1 MQTPKSSVVPLD
13 RLPAPLPG
21 QSTEHLRLIDLH
33 EVMNLTGM
41 GRTSINEK
49 VRDPQS
55 GFPKPVRCMRH
66 NRFVLGEVLGYIAN
80 LIERRDAE
88 LGGAK

>member
-1 MQTPKSSVVPLD
+1 MQTPTPPVVSMD
-13 RLPAPLPG
+13 RALAPPQG
-21 QSTEHLRLIDLH
+21 QSAEHLRLIDLST
-33 EVMNLTGM
+33 VMNLTGM

-55 GFPKPVRCMRH
+55 GFPKPVRFMRH
-66 NRFVLGEVLGYIAN
+66 NRFVLGEVLAYIEG

-88 LGGAK
+88 RGGAQ

>member
-1 MQTPKSSVVPLD
+1 MQTPKSSLVPMD
-13 RLPAPLPG
+13 RALAPPPAPSP
-21 QSTEHLRLIDLH
+21 EHLRLIDLS

-66 NRFVLGEVLGYIAN
+66 NRFVLGEVLGYIAS

-88 LGGAK
+88 LGGAQ

>member
-1 MQTPKSSVVPLD
+1 MQTPTSTVIPMD
-13 RLPAPLPG
+13 RALAPQPG
-21 QSTEHLRLIDLH
+21 ASAEHLRLIDLS

-66 NRFVLGEVLGYIAN
+66 NRFVLGEVLGYIAG

-88 LGGAK
+88 LEGVQ